1 MTLSV
6 LDTNKS
12 NFTTGRAG
20 GLLLC
25 HSVVLSQNE
34 LFSGA
39 VRVNKHNDN
48 KKTKRMMPL
57 GVLTSVGSKFMTLSV
72 LDTKWPSEA

>member
-39 VRVNKHNDN
+39 VRVNKHNGN
-48 KKTKRMMPL
+48 KTRKRMMPL
-57 GVLTSVGSKFMTLSV
+57 GVLNSRQFESYDSFNAGYQQMKF
-72 LDTKWPSEA
+72 

>member
-57 GVLTSVGSKFMTLSV
+57 GVLNSRRFEIYDSFNVGYQQMKF
-72 LDTKWPSEA
+72 